1 LLLSKFRGKQNTE
14 TIVILIVSEE
24 SRKHK
29 VNAPEI
35 RPPLDRL
42 NDIEKGFP
50 LKIAI
55 VIAPKFSHN
64 HSTRFYSYKLAAS

>member
-1 LLLSKFRGKQNTE
+1 
-14 TIVILIVSEE
+14 
-24 SRKHK
+24 

>member
-1 LLLSKFRGKQNTE
+1 MLLSKFRGKQNTE

-42 NDIEKGFP
+42 NDIEKEFS
-50 LKIAI
+50 LKIAV
-55 VIAPKFSHN
+55 VIAHKFGQN
-64 HSTRFYSYKLAAS
+64 HSIKVLFV